1 MHRVTLTRED
11 HVLLSLLPDQ
21 QLLKRKLARARVL
34 PADRIP
40 ADLVTMNS
48 RVSFTD
54 GGVSRHA
61 KLVYPQQA
69 DGRGRVSVLS
79 PLGTAL
85 LGRSAGQ
92 EIECRFPGAARR
104 RIRIDAVVSQP
115 EREARRL
122 TLDEKLDDAL
132 EQTFPASDAFAFAL
146 GF

>member
-1 MHRVTLTRED
+1 MHRLTVSKAD
-11 HVLLSLLPDQ
+11 HELLGLLGDQ
-21 QLLKRKLARARVL
+21 GPLQRKLARAYVL
-34 PADRIP
+34 PPDRIP
-40 ADLVTMNS
+40 MDLVTMNS

-85 LGRSAGQ
+85 LGLSVGQ

-104 RIRIDAVVSQP
+104 RIRVEAVVSQP

-122 TLDEKLDDAL
+122 TLDEKLDEAL
-132 EQTFPASDAFAFAL
+132 KQTFPASDAFAFSL